1 MAKRRGARKSGRRTK
16 RNGNTMRRRGGD
28 AMEDLKKKMEM
39 AGGAD
44 FDPSVLAK
52 KMQGGGRKSKGRKSR
67 RRSTRRH

>member
-1 MAKRRGARKSGRRTK
+1 MAKRGKSGRKSGRRTK

-28 AMEDLKKKMEM
+28 AMEDLKKKM

-52 KMQGGGRKSKGRKSR
+52 KMQGGRRKSKGRKSR
-67 RRSTRRH
+67 RRSTKRH